1 MRDLYQSE
9 PAQARA
15 TPIHTRLAGKR
26 LSRKRW
32 VRAEVAVGANPDRRI
47 LFWALSGLFWLAGI
61 MGVVPRLYAESKR
74 DTYSKNEVVRAAS
87 DFFGTTSEATAMVVE
102 HVFQDLGEP
111 VGYIAGSEVSGAF
124 GVGLRYGEG
133 ELVMKSGA
141 RRKVYWQGP
150 TVGFDAGGNASK
162 AFTLVYGLKR
172 VDDIFKRFP
181 GVDGSIYFVAG
192 IGVNYQT
199 RGAITLAPMRT
210 GVGFRAGVNAGYL
223 KYSREKRILP
233 L

>member
-1 MRDLYQSE
+1 MRDLSQPD
-9 PAQARA
+9 PAQARGTSSQA
-15 TPIHTRLAGKR
+15 RPARTRLARTR
-26 LSRKRW
+26 LA
-32 VRAEVAVGANPDRRI
+32 RAGVASSANMDRRQ
-47 LFWALSGLFWLAGI
+47 LFWAFSALLFMLGMIGFA
-61 MGVVPRLYAESKR
+61 PRLQAESKG
-74 DTYSKNEVVRAAS
+74 DTYSKNEVVHAAS
-87 DFFGTTSEATAMVVE
+87 EFFGTTSEATATVVE
-102 HVFQDLGEP
+102 HVFHDLGEP

-172 VDDIFKRFP
+172 VDDVFKRFP